1 MGDGVDQILK
11 EWNRERPGLDVASMA
26 IIGRLTR
33 VTLAVESRLA
43 RTFSE
48 HGLDAASF
56 DVLAT
61 LLRSG
66 APYELSPSALSHAAM
81 VTSSAIAQRLNKL
94 VERELV
100 TRSKDGIDKRGTKVR
115 LTPHGRELVEK
126 ALPDHLRT
134 EGELLKGVSAAEQ
147 KLFIQLLRR
156 IGDNA
161 AANRDNG
168 RAERQQ
174 R

>member
-1 MGDGVDQILK
+1 MSDGVEQILN
-11 EWNRERPGLDVASMA
+11 EWHRERPDLDVASMA
-26 IIGRLTR
+26 VLGRLTR
-33 VTLAVESRLA
+33 VTIAVESRLA
-43 RTFSE
+43 RTFAE

-115 LTPHGRELVEK
+115 LTPHGKELVER

-134 EGELLKGVSAAEQ
+134 EGELLKGLSDAEQ

-156 IGDNA
+156 IEHNA
-161 AANRDNG
+161 ATDRDNS
-168 RAERQQ
+168 RHK
-174 R
+174 